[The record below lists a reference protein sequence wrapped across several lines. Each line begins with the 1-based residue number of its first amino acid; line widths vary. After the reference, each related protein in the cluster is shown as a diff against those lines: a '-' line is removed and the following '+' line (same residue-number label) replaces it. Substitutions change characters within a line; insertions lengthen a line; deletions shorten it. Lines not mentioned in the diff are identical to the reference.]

1 MPDGHRPPCSSSPCP
16 GSPPHDPAN
25 LLGALAIAAADRVL
39 AVAAD
44 GIGHGGETGAALVA
58 IGHMPGLSNDALGR
72 ALSLSHP
79 GTVRLVD
86 RLVAAGLVTRAVS
99 ATDRRAVA
107 LALTDAGRA
116 RREAILADRE
126 AALAELLAPLSASE
140 RTRFAALAAKMLRGR
155 ARTDIEGLAI
165 CRLCDEARCA
175 NCPIDAGI
183 ADAAGPGGATG

>member
-1 MPDGHRPPCSSSPCP
+1 MPDGHRSP
-16 GSPPHDPAN
+16 SPAPICHDPSN
-25 LLGALAIAAADRVL
+25 LLGALAIAAADLVL

-72 ALSLSHP
+72 ALRLSHP

-86 RLVAAGLVTRAVS
+86 RLVAAGLVTRGVS
-99 ATDRRAVA
+99 AADRRAVA
-107 LALTDAGRA
+107 LDLTDAGRA
-116 RREAILADRE
+116 RRAAILAERE
-126 AALAELLAPLSASE
+126 AALGDLLAPLSAAE

-155 ARTDIEGLAI
+155 ARTGIEGLAI

-183 ADAAGPGGATG
+183 ADAAREA